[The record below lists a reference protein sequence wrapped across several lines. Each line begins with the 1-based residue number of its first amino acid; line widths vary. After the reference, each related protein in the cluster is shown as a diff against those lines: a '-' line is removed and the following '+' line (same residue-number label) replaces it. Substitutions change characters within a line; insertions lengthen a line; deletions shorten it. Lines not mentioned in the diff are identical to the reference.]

1 VQVTVREVVRRRSDH
16 MIEEYARDSP
26 CVDFAPGL
34 VDGAVGDSSH
44 G

>member
-16 MIEEYARDSP
+16 MIEEYARSP
-26 CVDFAPGL
+26 CADVARGL
-34 VDGAVGDSSH
+34 VDGAVGHSPH